1 MADNVPITGGAGYEV
16 ATDNVGDVHYQVVKL
31 DLGGDGVSDPVVG
44 ELRVREADGD
54 NAALGATTDAA
65 VSTDT
70 TGTISGK
77 LRGLVALMVN
87 FLSRLPAALGGAGG
101 LKTEVVAAL
110 PAGSAAI
117 GKLAANSGVDIGD
130 VDVTSVTPGTA
141 AANLGKAEDA
151 AHSSGDVG
159 VMALGVRQDSIAALG
174 ADGDYIPPT
183 MDANGQMRVLAG
195 SPDFVVSVTP
205 TLDTN
210 AYAAGD
216 LLFDSTEI
224 AAAVRANGGTAILQS
239 ITMLD
244 KADQGVGMTLV
255 FANAA
260 TDFGT
265 LNAAPDPDDTESGTV
280 IGLVAVVA
288 ADYLDLGANKVACIR
303 NIGLM
308 MKAGAATTS
317 LYVAAVN
324 GTGTP
329 TYANGDLVLQL
340 CFMRS

>member
-1 MADNVPITGGAGYEV
+1 MADNVDITPGTGATVAADLVGGAL
-16 ATDNVGDVHYQVVKL
+16 YQRVKL
-31 DLGGDGVSDPVVG
+31 AIG
-44 ELRVREADGD
+44 ADGE
-54 NAALGATTDAA
+54 AADLDSGQQTMANSVPMTLASDQTDVKVTLDGEAVVLG
-65 VSTDT
+65 
-70 TGTISGK
+70 
-77 LRGLVALMVN
+77 
-87 FLSRLPAALGGAGG
+87 
-101 LKTEVVAAL
+101 
-110 PAGSAAI
+110 AGSAAI

-130 VDVTSVTPGTA
+130 TDVTSVTPGTA
-141 AANLGKAEDA
+141 ATNLGKAEDA
-151 AHSSGDVG
+151 AHSSGDTG
-159 VMALGVRQDSIAALG
+159 VMALAVRQDTMAALA
-174 ADGDYIPPT
+174 ADGDYVPPT
-183 MDANGQMRVLAG
+183 TDANGQMRVLAG

-244 KADQGVGMTLV
+244 KADQGVGMTLL
-255 FANAA
+255 FANAE

-280 IGLVAVVA
+280 IGHCAIVA
-288 ADYLDLGANKVACIR
+288 ADYIDLGANRVACIR

-308 MKAGAATTS
+308 LKAGAATTS
-317 LYVAAVN
+317 LYIAAVN
-324 GTGTP
+324 GSGTP

>member
-1 MADNVPITGGAGYEV
+1 MADNTTITPGAGATVAADNIGDVLYQRVKLAVGADGEAADLDSGQAAMAASLPVAIASDQTDVPITLDGEA
-16 ATDNVGDVHYQVVKL
+16 VV
-31 DLGGDGVSDPVVG
+31 LG
-44 ELRVREADGD
+44 
-54 NAALGATTDAA
+54 
-65 VSTDT
+65 
-70 TGTISGK
+70 
-77 LRGLVALMVN
+77 
-87 FLSRLPAALGGAGG
+87 
-101 LKTEVVAAL
+101 
-110 PAGSAAI
+110 AGSAAI

-183 MDANGQMRVLAG
+183 MDANGQTRVLAG

-216 LLFDSTEI
+216 LLFDSTAI
-224 AAAVRANGGTAILQS
+224 AAAVRVNGGTAILQS

-244 KADQGVGMTLV
+244 KADQGVGMTLL

-280 IGLVAVVA
+280 IGHCAIVA
-288 ADYLDLGANKVACIR
+288 ADYIDLGANRVACIR

-308 MKAGAATTS
+308 LKAGAATTS

-324 GTGTP
+324 GSGTP